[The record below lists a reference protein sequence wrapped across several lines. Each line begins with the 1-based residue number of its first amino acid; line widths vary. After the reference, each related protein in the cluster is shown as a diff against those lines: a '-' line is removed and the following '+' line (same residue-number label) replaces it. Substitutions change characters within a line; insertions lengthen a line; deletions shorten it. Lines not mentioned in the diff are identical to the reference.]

1 MYTRARAL
9 TLTEVS
15 QWCETTGADPVS
27 LVGVLLAGEQALD
40 FFSLLGV
47 GSVQREEDAL
57 YIA

>member
-1 MYTRARAL
+1 MHARARAL

-15 QWCETTGADPVS
+15 QWCETTGHDPVQ
-27 LVGVLLAGEQALD
+27 LVGDLLAGEQTLD
-40 FFSLLGV
+40 FLSLLGV